1 MKAQSI
7 ISAPLIA
14 NYILKL
20 KVKKNIWQNVV
31 GVEMPFEMKF
41 FFKSE
46 SRKPQQQILPIL
58 VRGSADLNHN
68 VADINKG
75 DII

>member
-7 ISAPLIA
+7 ISAPLIT

-20 KVKKNIWQNVV
+20 KVKKIWQNVV

-58 VRGSADLNHN
+58 VRGSAALNHN

>member
-7 ISAPLIA
+7 ISAPLIT
-14 NYILKL
+14 NLHIKIESE
-20 KVKKNIWQNVV
+20 KNIWQNVV
-31 GVEMPFEMKF
+31 GVEMPFEMKS

-46 SRKPQQQILPIL
+46 SQKHQQQILPIL